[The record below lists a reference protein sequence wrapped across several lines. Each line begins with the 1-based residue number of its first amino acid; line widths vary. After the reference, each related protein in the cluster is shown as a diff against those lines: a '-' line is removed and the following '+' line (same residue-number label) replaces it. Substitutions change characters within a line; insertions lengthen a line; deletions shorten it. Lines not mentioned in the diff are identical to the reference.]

1 MAGAARWDGLA
12 IRLHQSLLCPHRLM
26 LGPSPRCR
34 HAQAPK
40 SPAVCSRPPFP
51 LPPVSL
57 SAPSPAPPPDTLLF
71 SLLPP
76 HAFLLFT
83 VCYSSSF
90 LTSRLPPRCRR
101 RLLPRSV
108 VQHVSPVRKARC
120 LMFVRREW
128 KVRTSFKYLF
138 YISFYSSEGDEG
150 RGQTKRE

>member
-1 MAGAARWDGLA
+1 MTGAARWDGLA

-34 HAQAPK
+34 RAQVPK

-57 SAPSPAPPPDTLLF
+57 SAPSLAPLPDALLF

-101 RLLPRSV
+101 RHR
-108 VQHVSPVRKARC
+108 
-120 LMFVRREW
+120 
-128 KVRTSFKYLF
+128 
-138 YISFYSSEGDEG
+138 
-150 RGQTKRE
+150 RGQLFNTSLPSGKPGVSFSFEESGKSEPLSSIYFIFVSTTARAMRDGVR